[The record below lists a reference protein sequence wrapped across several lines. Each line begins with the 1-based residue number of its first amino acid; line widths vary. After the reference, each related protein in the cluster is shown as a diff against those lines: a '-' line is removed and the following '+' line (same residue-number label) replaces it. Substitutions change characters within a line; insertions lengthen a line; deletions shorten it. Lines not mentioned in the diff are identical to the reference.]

1 MSNLVYHKELEGY
14 VKPPQP
20 PAPCKPEPKPLCQ
33 LLATAKVAVEA
44 LRACTKCK
52 GDGHTLSEGYSYDR
66 EDGTR
71 RNVPTEWKPC
81 IYCNGRGWF
90 HAPDLEA
97 IILKVKGRKPR
108 SLKSKRPEDARSYF
122 VWRMARFH
130 GGADVCMPM
139 AASMDIAGDPYED
152 ILDGL
157 ASLIAKAYFGSSN
170 VGAARWQQAFY
181 GSHSFKDLPQSLDGP
196 TYDRNKP
203 ESEYLE
209 TV

>member
-14 VKPPQP
+14 TKPVQP
-20 PAPCKPEPKPLCQ
+20 AAPCKPEPKPLCS
-33 LLATAKVAVEA
+33 LLATAKVVVEP

-52 GDGHTLSEGYSYDR
+52 GDGFYLSEGYTYTDDNGKVSER
-66 EDGTR
+66 
-71 RNVPTEWKPC
+71 PTEWKPC
-81 IYCNGRGWF
+81 IYCGGAGWF

-139 AASMDIAGDPYED
+139 AASMDIAGDPFED
-152 ILDGL
+152 LLDGL
-157 ASLIAKAYFGSSN
+157 AGLIAKLYFGSSN

-181 GSHSFKDLPQSLDGP
+181 GSHSFKDLPQNLDGP